1 MTQLTPLTLDD
12 GTIIYLETT
21 EDVQAVPLQVS
32 EHEAEEE
39 LIARGIDPAAYQQQ
53 VRQSFQAIEGTI
65 RAYTNYT
72 LNAFKQVTSAS
83 VDKVTLEFGIKVG
96 GEVGVPYVTK
106 GTGESNIKITVECSF
121 PNGHIHEQPSL
132 KEINNSKQFEPD
144 RITSR

>member
-1 MTQLTPLTLDD
+1 MTQLTPLTMED

-21 EDVQAVPLQVS
+21 EDVQAGPLQVS
-32 EHEAEEE
+32 NHEAEEE
-39 LIARGIDPAAYQQQ
+39 LISRGIDPAAYQQQ

-96 GEVGVPYVTK
+96 AEMGVPYVTK
-106 GTGESNIKITVECSF
+106 ETGESNIKITVECSF
-121 PNGHIHEQPSL
+121 PNRHMREQPS
-132 KEINNSKQFEPD
+132 KEINNSKQFEQD
-144 RITSR
+144 IMTSR

>member
-1 MTQLTPLTLDD
+1 MTQLTPLTMED

-21 EDVQAVPLQVS
+21 EDVQAGPLQVS
-32 EHEAEEE
+32 NHEAEEE
-39 LIARGIDPAAYQQQ
+39 LISRGIDPAAYQQQ

-96 GEVGVPYVTK
+96 AEVGVPYVTK

-121 PNGHIHEQPSL
+121 PNRHMREQPS
-132 KEINNSKQFEPD
+132 KEINNSKQFEQD
-144 RITSR
+144 IMTSR